1 MMLEDILEREKL
13 IEKEHSKIFR
23 KWLIIVIVASL
34 VINALLIF
42 LSDDPS
48 SAFIPCLV
56 IGGLLSIVINL
67 AYNFECRKVRNEIR
81 SNYYKES

>member
-23 KWLIIVIVASL
+23 KWLVVVIVASIL
-34 VINALLIF
+34 INALLIF
-42 LSDDPS
+42 LCNSPS
-48 SAFIPCLV
+48 STFIPCLT

-67 AYNFECRKVRNEIR
+67 AYNYECRKVRNEIR